1 MSKIKFSNSE
11 NYEYSETDSNPELI
25 SKIYKTIS
33 GYNVEESKNAL
44 KGALKHLDSNQ
55 MFNY

>member
-11 NYEYSETDSNPELI
+11 SYEYSETDSNPELI

-33 GYNVEESKNAL
+33 GCSVEEAKNAL
-44 KGALKHLDSNQ
+44 KGALRNLDANQ
-55 MFNY
+55 VFKY